1 MSEFDISH
9 YPPIRAWMG
18 RYPRKGADWSPEE
31 DQAIIREYESGRY
44 LTKEIAARHL
54 REPVAIERR
63 LGVLRNYRAWDEARK
78 NRVARLMLD
87 EGVFGGTPGGG
98 KTWASERE
106 TARQTVSKI
115 KEEFGVLWPRQGKS
129 RLGEELRKF
138 KIGDVLLHN
147 GEWCYVQCVRA
158 DARTTYVD
166 VAPLSDLPP
175 EIAQALQFGTG
186 S

>member
-1 MSEFDISH
+1 MSDPWIKG
-9 YPPIRAWMG
+9 WMG
-18 RYPRKGADWSPEE
+18 KYPRKGADWSPEE
-31 DQAIIREYESGRY
+31 DAALLRAYESGRY
-44 LTKEIAARHL
+44 LNKDIATMHM

-63 LGVLRNYRAWDEARK
+63 LDALRRRRDI
-78 NRVARLMLD
+78 VARY
-87 EGVFGGTPGGG
+87 EQARS
-98 KTWASERE
+98 WASERE

-175 EIAQALQFGTG
+175 EVAQALQFGG
-186 S
+186 ES

>member
-63 LGVLRNYRAWDEARK
+63 LDSLRRRRDI
-78 NRVARLMLD
+78 VARYEQMRS
-87 EGVFGGTPGGG
+87 
-98 KTWASERE
+98 WASERE
-106 TARQTVSKI
+106 TARQAVSGI
-115 KEEFGVLWPRQGKS
+115 KATFASTMWPGERDKTFSEPPRQRRVKPGTLFRGS
-129 RLGEELRKF
+129 APYIAVACPRGTRL
-138 KIGDVLLHN
+138 
-147 GEWCYVQCVRA
+147 
-158 DARTTYVD
+158 
-166 VAPLSDLPP
+166 VALTDLPP
-175 EIAQALQFGTG
+175 EVAQALQFGQG
-186 S
+186 EDS